1 VVALFALLL
10 IIFLAAFF
18 GLDLLTGPGA
28 GGDIYIATV
37 QNNDV
42 FLSSSGIRVFLVGG
56 ILFFEFVI
64 IVASLF
70 DRMLNTIR
78 VIIRPLITLIPLSA
92 FLYSAYQTFYPII
105 KSLVPIDGEADPG
118 QIAEIV
124 NNSGFNS
131 DVLQTIGTMLLY
143 LIVAKV
149 IGRGMVDADEVRAM
163 RAELRRYRKNQ
174 GLR

>member
-1 VVALFALLL
+1 LVALFVLLL
-10 IIFLAAFF
+10 ILFLGAFF
-18 GLDLLTGPGA
+18 GLDLLTGPAG

-42 FLSSSGIRVFLVGG
+42 FLSSAGIRVFLVGG

-64 IVASLF
+64 IVLSLF
-70 DRMLNTIR
+70 DRMINTIR

-92 FLYSAYQTFYPII
+92 FLYSAYETFYPI
-105 KSLVPIDGEADPG
+105 LRTLLPIGGEADAG
-118 QIAEIV
+118 RIAEIV
-124 NNSGFNS
+124 NNPGFNS

-143 LIVAKV
+143 LIVAKI
-149 IGRGMVDADEVRAM
+149 IGRGVVDASEARAM
-163 RAELRRYRKNQ
+163 RAELQRYRKNQ